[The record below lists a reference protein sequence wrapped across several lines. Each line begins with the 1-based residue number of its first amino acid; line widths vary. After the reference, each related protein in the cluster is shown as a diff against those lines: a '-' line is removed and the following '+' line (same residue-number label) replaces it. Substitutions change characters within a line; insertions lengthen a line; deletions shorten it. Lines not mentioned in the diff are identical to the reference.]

1 MIWCQAATI
10 SWALVFSDPA
20 ADTVTMEPIVY
31 DCYANEGYCLG
42 AQEAANNAFALDRS
56 VHKAHC
62 EPQPAV
68 RSDAQGGPM
77 SWKR

>member
-20 ADTVTMEPIVY
+20 ADSVTMQPVVY
-31 DCYANEGYCLG
+31 DCFGAESYCEV
-42 AQEAANNAFALDRS
+42 AAMAANTAFAIDHA

-62 EPQPAV
+62 EPQPAAKTGA
-68 RSDAQGGPM
+68 DGGWM
-77 SWKR
+77 FWKR